1 MKFDRNSNSSISNE
15 ERLLLG
21 TLVKKYKDEYQYV
34 KEVEMNR
41 NKTKW
46 YAKRKKH
53 APIKLTSGYGEGRK
67 SKAPEALF
75 NWFVDVRENL
85 KGQLPKSIFK
95 LKAKSLFAEWLKE
108 NPEHN
113 EPTEQLQ
120 FSKQWLKQWE
130 AKYGISLRK
139 PN

>member
-15 ERLLLG
+15 DRLLLG

-34 KEVEMNR
+34 KG
-41 NKTKW
+41 
-46 YAKRKKH
+46 KKH